1 MDDVDKIGGDHHI
14 YYKTCPYTYTDQVI
28 SSDLLHLEKEN

>member
-14 YYKTCPYTYTDQVI
+14 YYKTCPYTDQVI